1 MAKIGDKVKV
11 GRSSA
16 SGKFTD
22 VRKVRPTKALAGS
35 ALTQTMVKRDTK
47 SGQVLKTVSSAH
59 SEALK
64 RLKDR

>member
-1 MAKIGDKVKV
+1 MSKADNKTKV

-22 VRKVRPTKALAGS
+22 AGKERPGKTAAGS
-35 ALTQTMVKRDTK
+35 AMTQTTSKVSNR
-47 SGQVLKTVSSAH
+47 SGQVLKTVSSTH